1 MTDNQN
7 PLQALSNMKNPEGQ
21 PPATA
26 EPSAEELAAQQE
38 QEEALAA
45 EKIAAQARIQELEE
59 QKSAQDKEEI
69 AQLREELPGV
79 IEGDVAIGGEVKDDG
94 GSSSNNQAEDKLPQV
109 EQLRRL
115 E

>member
-7 PLQALSNMKNPEGQ
+7 PLQELSNMKSLEGQ

-45 EKIAAQARIQELEE
+45 EKLAAQARIQELEE
-59 QKSAQDKEEI
+59 QKSAQDQEEI
-69 AQLREELPGV
+69 AQLREELPGALKDDASV
-79 IEGDVAIGGEVKDDG
+79 EEAEGDA
-94 GSSSNNQAEDKLPQV
+94 SSTTNGQAENKSPQV
-109 EQLRRL
+109 EQLKRL
-115 E
+115 D